1 MTRNPAG
8 TFPGGL
14 SAQGLPIGIQVIGS
28 QQDDLGVLQ
37 GIKNFENIMNF
48 NIKAS

>member
-8 TFPGGL
+8 TFPIGL

-48 NIKAS
+48 NIKAP

>member
-1 MTRNPAG
+1 
-8 TFPGGL
+8 
-14 SAQGLPIGIQVIGS
+14 LPIGIQVIGS